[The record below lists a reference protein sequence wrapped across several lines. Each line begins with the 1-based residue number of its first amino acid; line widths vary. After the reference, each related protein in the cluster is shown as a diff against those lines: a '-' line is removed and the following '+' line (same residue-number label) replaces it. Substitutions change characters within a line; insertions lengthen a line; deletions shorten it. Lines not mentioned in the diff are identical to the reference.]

1 MPKSAFNKPRQE
13 KPLMWSLLTSEMCLS
28 LSAVVSEAF
37 FEKNETIFGDFVSEV
52 WSFDVPDD
60 VAISGSSVSVFW
72 SFVVDG
78 SWTNSSPDS
87 DTFD

>member
-1 MPKSAFNKPRQE
+1 M
-13 KPLMWSLLTSEMCLS
+13 SLLTSEICLS

-37 FEKNETIFGDFVSEV
+37 FEKNETIFGDLVSEV
-52 WSFDVPDD
+52 ETIWSFEVPEDV
-60 VAISGSSVSVFW
+60 ISGSSVSVFW

-87 DTFD
+87 ETFD